1 MAIPKLTQRGFWT
14 RIVVFG
20 TSVLVYGLGLRVM
33 ARAHSIAGIA
43 IFSLLI
49 LSSGAGLV
57 ATVTR
62 RPSRRPR

>member
-1 MAIPKLTQRGFWT
+1 MAIPTFTQRGFWT

-20 TSVLVYGLGLRVM
+20 ASLLVYGWGFSLM
-33 ARAHSIAGIA
+33 ARAQTIAGIA

-49 LSSGAGLV
+49 LFSGAGLV

-62 RPSRRPR
+62 RPSRPPR